1 MCNLSNKLVINRL
14 NEIVEITSSL
24 VTKLYWLNEKEIT
37 IIVAFTATNRLII
50 SLH

>member
-24 VTKLYWLNEKEIT
+24 VTKLYWLTKKEIT
-37 IIVAFTATNRLII
+37 IIVALTATNRLII